1 MKVLDFSA
9 SLPNVGAIKNAG
21 YGGVML
27 YCAPGREAWMRGKQP
42 PKSYIEIGRAHV

>member
-9 SLPNVGAIKNAG
+9 SLPSVASIKNAG

-27 YCAPGREAWMRGKQP
+27 YCAPGREAW
-42 PKSYIEIGRAHV
+42 

>member
-9 SLPNVGAIKNAG
+9 SLPNIGAIKAAG

-27 YCAPGREAWMRGKQP
+27 YCAPGREAW
-42 PKSYIEIGRAHV
+42 